1 MAGRAAVPCDES
13 NSVSAHESCHVRAD
27 DCAAKKF
34 FQRAENGVIIK
45 SAALHYDF
53 FTQFGSIAETDNL
66 VQCVFDD
73 GVGKSGGNVGD
84 RNAVFLCFPYTGIHE
99 YRTAGAKIG
108 RVAGGESQF

>member
-1 MAGRAAVPCDES
+1 MIVTMQWLPQPGQRFASLKRKGGKAIRCDKGRGVAGRVAVPCDES

-53 FTQFGSIAETDNL
+53 LPNSEASRRRITLYSA
-66 VQCVFDD
+66 
-73 GVGKSGGNVGD
+73 
-84 RNAVFLCFPYTGIHE
+84 FLMTE
-99 YRTAGAKIG
+99 
-108 RVAGGESQF
+108 